1 MTSEA
6 QSAAVVG
13 DSKRSATAV
22 STMQAVVQD
31 TYGSADVLRLAQI
44 PQPEIADNELLV
56 RVRAAGVHIGD
67 EHSMTGQP
75 YLMRVMGFGL
85 RAPKA
90 RVRGTDVAGVVE
102 AVGTNVS
109 RFKVGDQVLGTC
121 AGAFAEHATSREDK
135 LAASARAVTVRQPA
149 VRHDHGESEIGGFA
163 APEGAHRGGQ
173 GDSGHRRDVSAQR
186 GP

>member
-1 MTSEA
+1 MAACSTRSRLSGTRLSEPSLVGFNFAFPDDSTPILCMVTSCTKYGAQHGPSDRKKQLMTSEA

-22 STMQAVVQD
+22 SAMQAVVQE

-56 RVRAAGVHIGD
+56 RVRAAGIHIGD

-75 YLMRVMGFGL
+75 YLMRLMGFGL
-85 RAPKA
+85 RAPTA
-90 RVRGTDVAGVVE
+90 RVRGSDVAGIVQ

-109 RFKVGDQVLGTC
+109 RSRS
-121 AGAFAEHATSREDK
+121 ATRC
-135 LAASARAVTVRQPA
+135 SA
-149 VRHDHGESEIGGFA
+149 
-163 APEGAHRGGQ
+163 
-173 GDSGHRRDVSAQR
+173 
-186 GP
+186 